1 MYRKRPRFLSFKMEF
16 QISLRGLEFPNLRT
30 RCQNDKKIYQKENIP
45 KRKKYSEDAK
55 RLKGKAL
62 IQNETLGIK
71 RSTFKGIQRVLTC
84 L

>member
-30 RCQNDKKIYQKENIP
+30 RCQNDKKQYLP
-45 KRKKYSEDAK
+45 KRKKHSEDAK
-55 RLKGKAL
+55 RLKRKAL
-62 IQNETLGIK
+62 IQNETLGTK
-71 RSTFKGIQRVLTC
+71 RSTFKGVQRVLTC

>member
-1 MYRKRPRFLSFKMEF
+1 M
-16 QISLRGLEFPNLRT
+16 
-30 RCQNDKKIYQKENIP
+30 RCQNDKKIYQKGNIP
-45 KRKKYSEDAK
+45 KRKKCSEDAK

-71 RSTFKGIQRVLTC
+71 RSTFKGVQRVLTC